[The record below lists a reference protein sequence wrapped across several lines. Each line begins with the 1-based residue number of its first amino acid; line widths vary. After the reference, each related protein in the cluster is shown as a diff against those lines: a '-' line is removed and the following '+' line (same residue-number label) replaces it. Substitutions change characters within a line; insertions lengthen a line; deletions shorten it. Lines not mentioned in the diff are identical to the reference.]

1 MSGMTKVECRMPK
14 EFQMTDDELLRPK
27 PVIPSEVDESRGE
40 IFRTIPR
47 DPSTPNAFGAQDD
60 SDFGIRASSFLRHS
74 SFVIR
79 HYV

>member
-1 MSGMTKVECRMPK
+1 MTN
-14 EFQMTDDELLRPK
+14 DELLRPK
-27 PVIPSEVDESRGE
+27 PIIPSEVEAVTQRTKSARPGFPSRGE
-40 IFRTIPR
+40 TFRTIPR